1 MIFKFFIFMV
11 FIAELIIMLA
21 CLSNLI
27 NLDNK
32 INAFNK
38 IICKNQSKIKEI
50 MVLIKGISEQIL
62 ELSPIWV
69 EKIKTIRNSIFEKQV
84 NSIISNILFWYIN
97 IKMAKFLKKSK
108 TLRTIMKGLT
118 LVQNMI

>member
-11 FIAELIIMLA
+11 FIAEIIIMLA

-27 NLDNK
+27 NFDNK